1 MKLTR
6 RLVLAVAATLTLSTP
21 VLAQYPERPI
31 TLIVPWAAGGG
42 TDATARTVASLLEQ
56 ELGKP
61 INVINRT
68 GGGGIVGHTEIANA
82 KPDGYTLGVITTE
95 LSLYHW
101 LGTSPLD
108 YRNYTPI
115 ALYNTDAQSINVRPD
130 GPKDLKELLSR
141 AKDKP
146 GSLKASGAN
155 RGGAPHLAMAG
166 LLNASQMPVDTVPWV
181 PTDGITPALQ
191 LLTSNAIAV
200 VGTTIP
206 EVQAMVDAGEVKTL
220 AIMRAERDP
229 SFPNVPTVKEAA
241 GVDWYLSSWRGIAGP
256 KDLPADVA
264 KRLSD
269 AIAKV
274 VEKPEFK
281 SFMSARK
288 FGMDYAGAQEFTKFL
303 RDADERFGTAT
314 KAAGLAK

>member
-6 RLVLAVAATLTLSTP
+6 RILFAAAAALTLSTP
-21 VLAQYPERPI
+21 AQAEYPERPI

-61 INVINRT
+61 VNVVNRT

-101 LGTSPLD
+101 MGTSPID
-108 YRNYTPI
+108 YRSYTPI

-130 GPKDLKELLSR
+130 GAKDLKELLEQ
-141 AKDKP
+141 AKAKP
-146 GSLKASGAN
+146 GTYKASGAN
-155 RGGAPHLAMAG
+155 RGGAPHLAVAG
-166 LLNASQMPVDTVPWV
+166 LLKASNMPVDTIPWV
-181 PTDGITPALQ
+181 PTDGITPSLQ
-191 LLTSNAIAV
+191 LLTSNAIGV
-200 VGTTIP
+200 VATTLP
-206 EVQAMVDAGEVKTL
+206 EVQSMVDAGEVKTL

-229 SFPNVPTVKEAA
+229 SFPNVPTVKEAT
-241 GVDWYLSSWRGIAGP
+241 GVDWYLSSWRGVATP
-256 KDLPADVA
+256 KGLPEDIA

-269 AIAKV
+269 AMAKV
-274 VEKPEFK
+274 VQKPEFK
-281 SFMSARK
+281 SFMTARK
-288 FGMDYAGAQEFTKFL
+288 FGQDYAGGQDFAKFL
-303 RDADERFGTAT
+303 ADADERFGTAI
-314 KAAGLAK
+314 KAAGLGK